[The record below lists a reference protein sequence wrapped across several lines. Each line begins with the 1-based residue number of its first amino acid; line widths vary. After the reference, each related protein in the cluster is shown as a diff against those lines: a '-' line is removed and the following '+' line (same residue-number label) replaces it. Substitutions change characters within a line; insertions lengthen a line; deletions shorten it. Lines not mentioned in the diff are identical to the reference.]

1 VKPNGQKELF
11 AKQPLVM
18 NGALAACVLP
28 GVAQNQSKTPFQCL
42 LPLFRSRG
50 VLRCS
55 RFAAAITGQIHNC
68 SGIVFGIPAGHVGR
82 YASHLGDSATQCLLL
97 PLSDFHRAVFPQAH
111 NMSERLSQITYEAL
125 PSEVRPL
132 ADDILK
138 VSSAALGGPYNALLR
153 SPDMAR
159 RAFDFLDYL
168 RFKTSVNKRLNEWA
182 ILIQAR
188 ISNAQYEWWAHE
200 RIARKAGLSDAVMR
214 ELQQCQRPQSMQ
226 ADERLVYDY
235 CVQLSLN
242 HRVSDDLWQEAVSQM
257 GEQAVVDLTVLS
269 GTYVMVSMLLNAT
282 QVGIPDGSPEP
293 LQVLSPLEIRQ
304 RLLA

>member
-1 VKPNGQKELF
+1 MSLF
-11 AKQPLVM
+11 
-18 NGALAACVLP
+18 LP
-28 GVAQNQSKTPFQCL
+28 TPM
-42 LPLFRSRG
+42 
-50 VLRCS
+50 
-55 RFAAAITGQIHNC
+55 T
-68 SGIVFGIPAGHVGR
+68 
-82 YASHLGDSATQCLLL
+82 
-97 PLSDFHRAVFPQAH
+97 
-111 NMSERLSQITYEAL
+111 ERLSQITYEDL

-168 RFKTSVNKRLNEWA
+168 RFRTSVNKRLNEFA

-188 ISNAQYEWWAHE
+188 ISNAQFEWWAHE

-214 ELQQCQRPQSMQ
+214 DLQQCQRPSSMQ

-242 HRVSDDLWQEAVSQM
+242 HRVPDALWQEAVAAM

-282 QVGIPDGSPEP
+282 QVGIPDGGEAP
-293 LQVLSPLEIRQ
+293 LQVMDPQDIRQ

>member
-1 VKPNGQKELF
+1 MTERFTPIAYES
-11 AKQPLVM
+11 
-18 NGALAACVLP
+18 LAP
-28 GVAQNQSKTPFQCL
+28 
-42 LPLFRSRG
+42 
-50 VLRCS
+50 
-55 RFAAAITGQIHNC
+55 
-68 SGIVFGIPAGHVGR
+68 
-82 YASHLGDSATQCLLL
+82 
-97 PLSDFHRAVFPQAH
+97 
-111 NMSERLSQITYEAL
+111 
-125 PSEVRPL
+125 EVRPL
-132 ADDILK
+132 ADDILR
-138 VSSAALGGPYNALLR
+138 VSSAGLGGPYNALLR
-153 SPDMAR
+153 SPEMAR

-168 RFKTSVNKRLNEWA
+168 RFKTSVNLRLNELA

-188 ISNAQYEWWAHE
+188 IANAQYEWWAHE

-226 ADERLVYDY
+226 DDERLVYDY

-242 HRVSDDLWQEAVSQM
+242 HRVPDDLWQEAVAHM

-282 QVGIPDGSPEP
+282 QVGIPDGGPEP